1 MEQQKT
7 RIAKAD
13 SKEKEPSWRHNPLK
27 LQTIL
32 QSYNNQYIPVL
43 AQKQTHRS
51 MEQNKE
57 LGNTPTH
64 LRSISGQQRRQDCT
78 KDSLFTK
85 CCWKSWTASCRSRKL
100 EHSLTPQTKI
110 NSKWLKDWNV
120 RSDTIK
126 LLEENISKT
135 FWHKL

>member
-1 MEQQKT
+1 MFHRTRTKTPKIYMEQQKT

-32 QSYNNQYIPVL
+32 QSYNNQNIPVL

-51 MEQNKE
+51 MGQNKE

-64 LRSISGQQRRQDCT
+64 LRSISGQQRRQECT
-78 KDSLFTK
+78 KDNL
-85 CCWKSWTASCRSRKL
+85 
-100 EHSLTPQTKI
+100 H
-110 NSKWLKDWNV
+110 
-120 RSDTIK
+120 
-126 LLEENISKT
+126 
-135 FWHKL
+135 